1 MKFVCLRMFW
11 YLFSIFFSSAVCD
24 YLFVWWFDVVAW
36 TFFFAFYALNQ
47 PSTYLSRNRLGK
59 ICIRVFSPNIIH
71 KFLAIPRAREKFI
84 LINPISRFSINFTHS
99 LDRSSSTA
107 QMFLKRIRLFLRP
120 FNAVISIYSCVY
132 VYACGALRVR
142 IYLCAFIVCPC
153 WWLLT
158 SIGQERERNGFIIIC
173 IWWSAVL
180 YFVRELIRT

>member
-11 YLFSIFFSSAVCD
+11 YLFSTFFFFCRVW
-24 YLFVWWFDVVAW
+24 LFVCLVVW
-36 TFFFAFYALNQ
+36 CCRLNFFFAFYALNQ

-120 FNAVISIYSCVY
+120 FNAVISIYSCVC
-132 VYACGALRVR
+132 VRMWCSSSSNLSVDTVRVH
-142 IYLCAFIVCPC
+142 L
-153 WWLLT
+153 
-158 SIGQERERNGFIIIC
+158 
-173 IWWSAVL
+173 
-180 YFVRELIRT
+180 